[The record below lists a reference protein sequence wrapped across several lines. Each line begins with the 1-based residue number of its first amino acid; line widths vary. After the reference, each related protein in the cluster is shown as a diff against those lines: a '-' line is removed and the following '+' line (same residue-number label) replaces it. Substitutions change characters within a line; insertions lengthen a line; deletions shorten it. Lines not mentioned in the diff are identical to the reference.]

1 MPGNPKT
8 LIEKTLEQHLQKI
21 RPPEDI
27 RDQLDVGYDFDRQA
41 IMLVEIRPK
50 WDDPERIM
58 HHPYAKIRYIKSQKL
73 FKLYWL
79 RASGKWELYEPFPES
94 SHLQELLDVVAEDRH
109 YCFKG

>member
-1 MPGNPKT
+1 MSEDPKT
-8 LIEKTLEQHLQKI
+8 LIEKTLEQHIQKV

-27 RDQLDVGYDFDRQA
+27 RDKLDVGYDFDGRA

-50 WDDPERIM
+50 WDDPKRIM
-58 HHPYAKIRYIKSQKL
+58 RYPYAKIRYIKSQKL

-94 SHLQELLDVVAEDRH
+94 SHLQKLLDVVEEDAL